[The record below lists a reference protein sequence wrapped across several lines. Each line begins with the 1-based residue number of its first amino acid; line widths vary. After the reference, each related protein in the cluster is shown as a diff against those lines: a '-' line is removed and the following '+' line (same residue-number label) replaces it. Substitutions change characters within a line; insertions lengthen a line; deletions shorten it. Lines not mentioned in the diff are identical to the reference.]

1 MRHSDPNS
9 VRADTLE
16 TRERL
21 LGAAVKV
28 FARHGFGGAGIRV
41 ISAEAGVNVA
51 LVGYHFG
58 SKEGIYLE
66 VVMQVC
72 AMVNQRLAGAIETAT
87 QAAGCA
93 DGAAA
98 VEAACALLDPLID
111 MVLEAETSDVARIM
125 LHEQLDPGP
134 GFDMFHQTLAAPFVE
149 LLGALIARARAVPFG
164 DDERMSA
171 LAIMGMLLIFKSA
184 QASSELL
191 FGAQAWSARRRQI
204 LRQTI
209 ANAVHPTMGGAD

>member
-111 MVLEAETSDVARIM
+111 MCWKQRPVT
-125 LHEQLDPGP
+125 
-134 GFDMFHQTLAAPFVE
+134 
-149 LLGALIARARAVPFG
+149 
-164 DDERMSA
+164 
-171 LAIMGMLLIFKSA
+171 
-184 QASSELL
+184 L

-209 ANAVHPTMGGAD
+209 ANAVHPTMGGAG